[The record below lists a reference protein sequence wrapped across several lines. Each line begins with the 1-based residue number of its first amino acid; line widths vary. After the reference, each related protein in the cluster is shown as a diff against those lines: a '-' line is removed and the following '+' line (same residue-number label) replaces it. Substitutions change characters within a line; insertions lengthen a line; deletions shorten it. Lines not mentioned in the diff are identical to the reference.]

1 MPPRV
6 LNKRQWN
13 GIRKIKTCMGITNTK
28 FKKWLPLGGKRR
40 RMWLEGLY
48 RRPQCIDNML
58 SIKLVVV
65 TYIYYINL

>member
-1 MPPRV
+1 
-6 LNKRQWN
+6 
-13 GIRKIKTCMGITNTK
+13 MGITNTK